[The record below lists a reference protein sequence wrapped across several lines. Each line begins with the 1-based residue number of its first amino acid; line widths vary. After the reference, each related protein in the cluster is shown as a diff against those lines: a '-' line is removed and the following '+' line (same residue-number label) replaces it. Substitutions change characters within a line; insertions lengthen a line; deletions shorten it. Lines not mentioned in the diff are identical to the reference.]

1 MFVTYL
7 CCLDLWV
14 LFTRVVDSLTL
25 IKREKGLEEDRIET
39 KKMEKFDEIMPEI
52 RFGSKIEIRMKYET
66 RKIIYI

>member
-25 IKREKGLEEDRIET
+25 IKREKGLEEET
-39 KKMEKFDEIMPEI
+39 EKMEKFDEMPER

>member
-1 MFVTYL
+1 M
-7 CCLDLWV
+7 
-14 LFTRVVDSLTL
+14 DSLTL

-39 KKMEKFDEIMPEI
+39 NTEKFDETMPER

>member
-25 IKREKGLEEDRIET
+25 IKRKKGLEEDGIET
-39 KKMEKFDEIMPEI
+39 EKMEKFDEIMPER

>member
-25 IKREKGLEEDRIET
+25 IKREKGLEEDEIET
-39 KKMEKFDEIMPEI
+39 NTEKFDETMPER